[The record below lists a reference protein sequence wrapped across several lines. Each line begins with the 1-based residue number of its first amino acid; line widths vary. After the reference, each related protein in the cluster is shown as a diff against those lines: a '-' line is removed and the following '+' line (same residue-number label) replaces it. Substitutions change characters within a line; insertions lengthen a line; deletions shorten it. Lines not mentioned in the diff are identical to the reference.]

1 MSLWY
6 AVVRDG
12 AVLHFGQDRPVAAFQ
27 FTQHEGSGLFTVQSL
42 SELDSIIKPKSKNM
56 TSEVPFISPGVSA
69 QNVDGGCC
77 GGKPCGAPVEEDPIE
92 ELRKGFNEGVQIVKE
107 TSLDLLR
114 KVGVSED
121 DLNEFAGKVKAGV
134 DEIGTNIKAGGE
146 KAVENTKSLG
156 KTVGGWF
163 TAIGEKLS
171 K

>member
-27 FTQHEGSGLFTVQSL
+27 FTQNEGSALFTVQSL
-42 SELDSIIKPKSKNM
+42 CELDSIIKAKP
-56 TSEVPFISPGVSA
+56 EPEVSA
-69 QNVDGGCC
+69 QNVGGCC
-77 GGKPCGAPVEEDPIE
+77 GGKPCGATVVEEDPLE
-92 ELRKGFNEGVQIVKE
+92 ELRKGFNEGVQVVKE
-107 TSLDLLR
+107 TTLDLLKR
-114 KVGVSED
+114 IGVSEA
-121 DLNEFAGKVKAGV
+121 DLNDFAGKVKAGV

-146 KAVENTKSLG
+146 KAVENTKTLG